1 MTLLFIYDRT
11 SLFSNLWRP
20 MSAAP
25 LKPVPLSI
33 NGKEDNEEIVVTN
46 VGNKQNKDNKNW
58 SSSLELRCY
67 SHICVGIQQEM
78 FLYSFCLVCATNAR
92 DCHHRKSHLQCPS
105 IHDSFNIHVGFLIN
119 FN

>member
-33 NGKEDNEEIVVTN
+33 NGKEDNEEIEVTN
-46 VGNKQNKDNKNW
+46 VGNKQQ
-58 SSSLELRCY
+58 R
-67 SHICVGIQQEM
+67 QQQLKQLTWIEM
-78 FLYSFCLVCATNAR
+78 LQ
-92 DCHHRKSHLQCPS
+92 SHLCWDPTGNV
-105 IHDSFNIHVGFLIN
+105 FV
-119 FN
+119 